1 MFSAE
6 IDWKLRGVVDQFVG
20 FLISTGS
27 RNCLVWAIEVSLGF
41 SAKID
46 WRLRGAV
53 NQFSRVLISTGSRN

>member
-1 MFSAE
+1 M
-6 IDWKLRGVVDQFVG
+6 RGAVDQFAG

-41 SAKID
+41 SAEID